1 MPDDARTAPAAE
13 RVSAPATTSDRSQV
27 DRKARLRIP
36 ALLPEK
42 QPAGERVGN
51 WDEVYA
57 LFDPDFAAK
66 EAERCIQCPAAP
78 CQKACPVG
86 NDIPGALWLLE
97 QGDIDG
103 AADIFRETSELPE
116 MCGRLCPQE
125 RLCEGH
131 CVVGKKAAPVA
142 IGKLETFV
150 TERQRTH
157 GTLPPPQRVPANG
170 LSVAVVGTGPAGI
183 ACAERLAREGYRI
196 VMFDAWPEPGGILLY
211 GIPNFKQNKPAV
223 ERKFREL
230 AELGIEVVTG
240 THIGLDI
247 PFEWLARDFDAVFLA
262 TGAPVGARLRV
273 PNEDAPGVFE
283 ATEFLVRANLPA
295 EQLPPGRRE
304 PLPPIRRAIVV
315 GGGDTSMDCVR
326 SAARLGAESVT
337 LVYRRTEA
345 EMQGRAEERQHATE
359 EGVVTRYLTTPL
371 AVLIDENGRARGL
384 RCQRMTLGEP
394 DDTGRARP
402 EPVAG
407 SEFDLEADAI
417 VIAIGYNV
425 DPVWGEEALGVD
437 RDRWDRFVVDP
448 ETMRTSRPGIFAG
461 GDNVNGAD
469 LVVTALEHGHLA
481 ADGIRDYLAGGGP
494 GSLAPTD

>member
-1 MPDDARTAPAAE
+1 MTDDADAAPTAERPAAA
-13 RVSAPATTSDRSQV
+13 STGDRSKV

-36 ALLPEK
+36 AQFPEK
-42 QPAGERVGN
+42 QSAGERVGN

-57 LFDPDFAAK
+57 LFDPDFAVR

-103 AADIFRETSELPE
+103 AANIFRETSELPE

-142 IGKLETFV
+142 IGKLETFA

-157 GTLPPPQRVPANG
+157 GTPPTPERAPVNG

-183 ACAERLAREGYRI
+183 ACAERLARRGYRV

-230 AELGIEVVTG
+230 EELGIEVITG
-240 THIGLDI
+240 THIGRDI
-247 PFEWLARDFDAVFLA
+247 PFERLASDFDAVFLA
-262 TGAPVGARLRV
+262 TGAPLGAPLGV
-273 PNEDAPGVFE
+273 PNEEAPGVFE

-295 EQLPPGRRE
+295 EQLPGALRE
-304 PLPPIRRAIVV
+304 PLPPVRHAIVV

-326 SAARLGAESVT
+326 SAVRLGAERVT

-345 EMQGRAEERQHATE
+345 EMQGRAEERQHANE
-359 EGVVTRYLTTPL
+359 EGVMTRYLTRPL
-371 AVLIDENGRARGL
+371 AVLTDESGHASGL

-402 EPVAG
+402 EPVTG

-425 DPVWGEEALGVD
+425 DPVWGEEAERVD

-469 LVVTALEHGHLA
+469 LVVTALGHGHLA
-481 ADGIRDYLAGGGP
+481 ADGIHDYLTGTGGRR
-494 GSLAPTD
+494 SPTD

>member
-1 MPDDARTAPAAE
+1 MTDDANAVPTAE
-13 RVSAPATTSDRSQV
+13 RRAAAAASTGDRSNV

-36 ALLPEK
+36 AQFPEK
-42 QPAGERVGN
+42 QSAGERVGN

-57 LFDPDFAAK
+57 LFDPDFAVR

-103 AADIFRETSELPE
+103 AANIFRETSELPE

-142 IGKLETFV
+142 IGKLETFA

-157 GTLPPPQRVPANG
+157 GTLPTPERAPVNG

-183 ACAERLAREGYRI
+183 ACAERLARRGYRV

-230 AELGIEVVTG
+230 EELGIEVITG
-240 THIGLDI
+240 THIGRDI
-247 PFEWLARDFDAVFLA
+247 PFERLASDFDAVFLA
-262 TGAPVGARLRV
+262 TGAPLGAPLGV
-273 PNEDAPGVFE
+273 PNEEAPGVFE

-295 EQLPPGRRE
+295 EQLPGALRE
-304 PLPPIRRAIVV
+304 PLPPVRHVIVV

-326 SAARLGAESVT
+326 SATRLGAERVT

-345 EMQGRAEERQHATE
+345 EMQGRAEERQHASE
-359 EGVVTRYLTTPL
+359 EGVMTRYLTRPL
-371 AVLIDENGRARGL
+371 AVLTDESGHASGL

-402 EPVAG
+402 EPVTG

-425 DPVWGEEALGVD
+425 DPVWGEEAERVD

-469 LVVTALEHGHLA
+469 LVVTALGHGHLA
-481 ADGIRDYLAGGGP
+481 ADGIHDYLTGTGGRR
-494 GSLAPTD
+494 SPTD

>member
-1 MPDDARTAPAAE
+1 MPDDPAAARTTKIE
-13 RVSAPATTSDRSQV
+13 RPDV

-36 ALLPEK
+36 AKLPAK
-42 QPAGERVGN
+42 QPSGERVGN

-57 LFDPDFAAK
+57 LFDPDFAQI

-86 NDIPGALWLLE
+86 NDIPAALWLLE

-103 AADIFRETSELPE
+103 AANLFRDTSELPE

-131 CVVGKKAAPVA
+131 CVVGKVAAPVA

-157 GTLPPPQRVPANG
+157 GALPAPERAQASG
-170 LSVAVVGTGPAGI
+170 KSVAIVGSGPSGI
-183 ACAERLAREGYRI
+183 ACGERLARRGHRVVIY
-196 VMFDAWPEPGGILLY
+196 DAWPEPGGVLLY

-230 AELGIEVVTG
+230 EALGVEVVVG
-240 THIGLDI
+240 THIGRDI
-247 PFEWLARDFDAVFLA
+247 PFERLASDFDAVFLA
-262 TGAPVGARLRV
+262 TGAPIGARLGI
-273 PNEDAPGVFE
+273 EHEEAPGVFE
-283 ATEFLVRANLPA
+283 ATAFLVRANLPA
-295 EQLPPGRRE
+295 ERLPPALRD
-304 PLPPIRRAIVV
+304 PLPPMRQVVVV

-326 SAARLGAESVT
+326 SAARLGAERVT

-345 EMQGRAEERQHATE
+345 EMQGRAEERQHASE
-359 EGVVTRYLTTPL
+359 EGVVTLYLTTPL
-371 AVLIDENGRARGL
+371 SVLVDEAGQTRGL

-402 EPVAG
+402 EVVEG

-425 DPVWGEEALGVD
+425 DPAWGEEADGVE

-461 GDNVNGAD
+461 GDDVNGAD
-469 LVVTALEHGHLA
+469 LVVTALAHGHLA
-481 ADGIRDYLAGGGP
+481 ADGIHDYLTTGEWP
-494 GSLAPTD
+494 ISAPLI